1 MIKHNINYYERK
13 EVIKRNVDEARLK
26 LFNSIPKL
34 SLFHLDNIE
43 YKNGEIK
50 ESKQIEGVKKKTKL
64 LDKTKLNKIKNNEPY
79 GTYKKDYTIHQK
91 YNNQINRKSKELI
104 KNIYNNNKYSDLSKP
119 RKTVLDNLNN
129 DDKKN
134 GQLFT
139 LSLNVKNNKKN
150 KLNNIDIKGKN
161 IKSQAHVNKPNGART
176 NKGSAKI
183 IPAHN
188 VKFNKID
195 KTDKLYSDN
204 NIGTKKN
211 TKNSCTCNRDK
222 SKMHNQFC
230 SGKSSKESEHLDSC
244 DIKGKKKKKIII
256 KNMIVSEKKYLKK
269 GNLKIMP
276 KEVKSIKKETDSKFS
291 LQKLALCNK
300 NKNANINEK
309 KKEKKIQNDTLCRS
323 IKNKRNELV
332 TQLRNKSM
340 SIKYSMEEKGYKPI
354 SIISNI
360 TTKLKDDICDEGK
373 IPNKKR
379 IQKTSKFCLGWKK
392 DNNNMGI
399 FSYSSETEEIE
410 EAHRIENEEINK
422 EIKNNT
428 IEKIDSI
435 AKDEFITN
443 IDTELRDNKMN
454 STNFLWEKNSLQNNY
469 VDKKYTNEEGNNF
482 INSNNI
488 MKKKRSK
495 SLNSINDISPFNSI
509 LVTNDL
515 RIKMCYSNNYID
527 IKKAIHDDIIKN
539 KCQNKKM
546 PISINNYNILN
557 SSDDL
562 FLISMDSEKTRS
574 SYILPKKKNS
584 HTTINNTTNLVLDN
598 NLNDEETFFNLGLEN
613 AFSNSLLYKR
623 DLCKCD
629 NNAICNYCTYKIQ
642 NKPVYNKQLFS
653 SIKLTSA
660 NKIELWSDQMMD
672 SIFYPENERIK
683 LDKKISTYPHFDHK
697 NVLFEPNKNPS
708 SHCNTL
714 TESNIFIFDIVGENC
729 SKFIENENSNNNICN
744 GEVQDLKEKENTNLN
759 EKNTFLFAKQ
769 NDNATEMHIF
779 VDKDGDKYNEYE
791 KKHIKIKFEKNGAKD
806 QKTKIKKM
814 TSNATLKK
822 CKAEHKEVLTNLN
835 EQPKNKDKKKKSKI
849 ICTNKSNNHSVNTF
863 KDDNKKHEMIVKSK
877 NGWYAN
883 ISDLSHDASSRTKKK
898 EKRRPKKQ
906 NNSNDNI
913 NKYENNLVL
922 CHLKREGKIRKSESN
937 PLHMSKESIKNRSTS
952 LTGKKRNMKNSMNK
966 IKLKEKVLTNKFS
979 EKCIDSLMAYRNN
992 LLKNVEEEED
1002 KNIEQNICEFHH
1014 SNINFKDDK
1023 ENQINKMAILKLL
1036 ISDKNKKSYI
1046 QIEKKNKIIKRLNTN
1061 LCVNKSKRIKKNKTK
1076 NGQIKKRSYNS
1087 IKANIILKRKSKI
1100 KSLLK
1105 RKNKKILNGKQ
1116 INNIEKENGSNI
1128 KSISMVINENFDN
1141 FMNKIGYVSN
1151 YNNSECPHTF
1161 ERVENDG
1168 ENKTRTSKT
1177 VKRTN
1182 LWEEMHMPICGES
1195 YIEVLPNDQK
1205 YLCLN
1210 CDKKEIEKEIKY
1222 SIYTKKY
1229 IKKKYK
1235 NKKKCSIKMKIL
1247 YKRLYQTKDTT
1258 FFKIPQKMVA
1268 KNNLMYNC
1276 EDEKEED
1283 IQNEMEAQTEAEM
1296 RTRLDN
1302 KIYDDPNLVIDNFV
1316 LSQETQKDVSMSKKK
1331 KKKKKK
1337 LTLDYRNDKGENENI
1352 THEVKNKKINYN
1364 NIVTIRK
1371 NEANFTKK
1379 KMPLNKFNRTSYS
1392 SENVANLVKPHK
1404 HAIQS
1409 AEVFN
1414 HKYESDT
1421 YNKLI
1426 KIKKAQNIMEPI
1438 EIGVNKLTKNDKISS
1453 NELNNAIISDNDINK
1468 IRSEKGGTKNKIEIN
1483 FCFED
1488 FLSSDLKQKLN
1499 HSNTSTNI
1507 SSNSVNLNKSE
1518 CEFSLDLEK
1527 YVLNH
1532 RINEI
1537 SLKNKLKNVESKNS
1551 KFIEQSEN
1559 INKTVH
1565 IKSNECEIVNN
1576 NLNSNKSENVENENL
1591 FKVVK
1596 VVDKDKLFCSN
1607 LFYSNHII
1615 NEKNEIK
1622 NKVFMKTINIKDK
1635 ISNKIQEIKNKNTNL
1650 FRALSMNNIYKT
1662 IFPKDISFPIFEN
1675 DYTTKKKPK
1684 KNSNSTSVNT
1694 SKYNSYELIKTK
1706 SLVYKKNSNYFS
1718 NPEYPTT
1725 KINEK
1730 GASESRLK
1738 IEDFLNSFDKKKNLR
1753 NCYIPTSGNKVFF
1766 RRSKSAILFK
1776 RNNSKNIYEKKKY
1789 ILQNDNKKTHHG
1801 QNCIT
1806 KQIDTNMKEKEKTIK
1821 KCVSMVNEHFI
1832 KNKFPVNKSL
1842 INNSII
1848 YKHNFLST
1856 PCFIFESTL
1865 KKNTS
1870 SPIERH

>member
-64 LDKTKLNKIKNNEPY
+64 VDKTKLNKIKNNEPS
-79 GTYKKDYTIHQK
+79 GTYKKEYTIHQK
-91 YNNQINRKSKELI
+91 YDNQINKKNKELI
-104 KNIYNNNKYSDLSKP
+104 KNIYNNNKYSDLSKL

-129 DDKKN
+129 GDKKN
-134 GQLFT
+134 DQLFT

-161 IKSQAHVNKPNGART
+161 NKSQAHINKPNVART
-176 NKGSAKI
+176 NKDGAKI
-183 IPAHN
+183 IPVHN

-204 NIGTKKN
+204 NIGINKN
-211 TKNSCTCNRDK
+211 TKNSCTYNRDK
-222 SKMHNQFC
+222 SKMLNQLY
-230 SGKSSKESEHLDSC
+230 SEKSSKESKHLASC

-269 GNLKIMP
+269 CNLKIIP
-276 KEVKSIKKETDSKFS
+276 KEVKSIKKETDRKIS
-291 LQKLALCNK
+291 LQKVAISNK
-300 NKNANINEK
+300 NKSANINEK

-332 TQLRNKSM
+332 TQLRNKTM

-379 IQKTSKFCLGWKK
+379 IQKTSKICLGWKK
-392 DNNNMGI
+392 DNKNMGI

-410 EAHRIENEEINK
+410 EAHRTENEEINM

-428 IEKIDSI
+428 IERIDSI
-435 AKDEFITN
+435 TKDEFITN
-443 IDTELRDNKMN
+443 IDTELRDKKMN

-469 VDKKYTNEEGNNF
+469 VNKKYTNEEGNNF

-488 MKKKRSK
+488 MNKKRSK

-527 IKKAIHDDIIKN
+527 VKKAIHDDIIKN
-539 KCQNKKM
+539 KDQNKK
-546 PISINNYNILN
+546 IHTSINNYNILN

-574 SYILPKKKNS
+574 SYIVPKKKNS
-584 HTTINNTTNLVLDN
+584 HTAINNTTNLVLGN
-598 NLNDEETFFNLGLEN
+598 NFNDEETFFNQGLEN
-613 AFSNSLLYKR
+613 SLSNSLSYKR
-623 DLCKCD
+623 DLCKC
-629 NNAICNYCTYKIQ
+629 NHNVICNYCTYKIQ

-653 SIKLTSA
+653 SIKLTSS
-660 NKIELWSDQMMD
+660 NKIELWNDQMMD

-683 LDKKISTYPHFDHK
+683 SDQKISTYPHFDHK
-697 NVLFEPNKNPS
+697 SVLFKPNKNAP

-714 TESNIFIFDIVGENC
+714 TESNIFIFDIVDENY
-729 SKFIENENSNNNICN
+729 SKFVENENRNNNICN
-744 GEVQDLKEKENTNLN
+744 GEIKETNNLN
-759 EKNTFLFAKQ
+759 EKQ
-769 NDNATEMHIF
+769 NDNGTEMHIF
-779 VDKDGDKYNEYE
+779 ADNEYE
-791 KKHIKIKFEKNGAKD
+791 KKNIKIKFEKNCAKG
-806 QKTKIKKM
+806 QKTKSKKM
-814 TSNATLKK
+814 TNNVTLKK
-822 CKAEHKEVLTNLN
+822 CKVEHKGVLTSLN
-835 EQPKNKDKKKKSKI
+835 EQPKNKDKKKKLKI
-849 ICTNKSNNHSVNTF
+849 ICTSKSNNHSVNTF
-863 KDDNKKHEMIVKSK
+863 KDDNKKQEMIVKSK

-883 ISDLSHDASSRTKKK
+883 ISDLSHDTSSRTKKK
-898 EKRRPKKQ
+898 EKRRAKKQ
-906 NNSNDNI
+906 NSSNDNTR
-913 NKYENNLVL
+913 KYENSLVL
-922 CHLKREGKIRKSESN
+922 CHLKTSENN
-937 PLHMSKESIKNRSTS
+937 PLCIPKESTKKRSTS
-952 LTGKKRNMKNSMNK
+952 LNGKKRDMKSSMKK
-966 IKLKEKVLTNKFS
+966 IELKEKVLTNKFS
-979 EKCIDSLMAYRNN
+979 EKYIDSLMAYRNS

-1002 KNIEQNICEFHH
+1002 KNVTQNICEFHH

-1023 ENQINKMAILKLL
+1023 TNQINKMAILKLL

-1046 QIEKKNKIIKRLNTN
+1046 KIEKENKIIKRLNTN

-1076 NGQIKKRSYNS
+1076 NGQIKKRNYNS
-1087 IKANIILKRKSKI
+1087 IKANIIFKKKNKI

-1105 RKNKKILNGKQ
+1105 RKHKKIFNRHQ

-1128 KSISMVINENFDN
+1128 KSISMVINENLDN
-1141 FMNKIGYVSN
+1141 FMNKIEYVSN
-1151 YNNSECPHTF
+1151 YNNNRNSHTF
-1161 ERVENDG
+1161 ENVENGG

-1195 YIEVLPNDQK
+1195 YIEVLPNEQK

-1210 CDKKEIEKEIKY
+1210 CDKKEIEREIKY

-1229 IKKKYK
+1229 IKKKYN

-1247 YKRLYQTKDTT
+1247 YKRLYQTKDNT
-1258 FFKIPQKMVA
+1258 FFKIPQKMMT
-1268 KNNLMYNC
+1268 KNIMHNC
-1276 EDEKEED
+1276 DGEKEVD
-1283 IQNEMEAQTEAEM
+1283 IQAEAETN
-1296 RTRLDN
+1296 TRLDN

-1316 LSQETQKDVSMSKKK
+1316 LAQGTPKDASMTKK

-1337 LTLDYRNDKGENENI
+1337 LALDCRNDKIDG
-1352 THEVKNKKINYN
+1352 KNKKINYN
-1364 NIVTIRK
+1364 NIVTIGK
-1371 NEANFTKK
+1371 KETNFTKK

-1409 AEVFN
+1409 AEVFS

-1421 YNKLI
+1421 HNKLI
-1426 KIKKAQNIMEPI
+1426 KVKKLQNIVEPI
-1438 EIGVNKLTKNDKISS
+1438 EIGVNNLTKIDKISS
-1453 NELNNAIISDNDINK
+1453 NELNNVIISDNDINK
-1468 IRSEKGGTKNKIEIN
+1468 VKNEKDVMKNKIELN

-1499 HSNTSTNI
+1499 HSNSSTNI
-1507 SSNSVNLNKSE
+1507 SSNSDNLNKLE

-1537 SLKNKLKNVESKNS
+1537 SLKKKLINVETKDT
-1551 KFIEQSEN
+1551 KFVEQSEN
-1559 INKTVH
+1559 VKEIVH
-1565 IKSNECEIVNN
+1565 IKSNECEIMNN
-1576 NLNSNKSENVENENL
+1576 NLNSNKSEYVKNENS

-1596 VVDKDKLFCSN
+1596 AVDKDKLFCSN
-1607 LFYSNHII
+1607 LFYSNRII
-1615 NEKNEIK
+1615 NERDEKDEIK
-1622 NKVFMKTINIKDK
+1622 NKVFMKTTNIKDK

-1662 IFPKDISFPIFEN
+1662 VFSKDVSFPIYEN
-1675 DYTTKKKPK
+1675 DYTTKEKQK
-1684 KNSNSTSVNT
+1684 KNSKSTSVNT
-1694 SKYNSYELIKTK
+1694 SKHNSYELIKTK
-1706 SLVYKKNSNYFS
+1706 SLGYKKNSNYFS
-1718 NPEYPTT
+1718 NPGYFTIKT
-1725 KINEK
+1725 NEK
-1730 GASESRLK
+1730 GTSESRLK
-1738 IEDFLNSFDKKKNLR
+1738 IEDFLNHFDKNQNLR

-1776 RNNSKNIYEKKKY
+1776 RNNSKKIYEKKKY
-1789 ILQNDNKKTHHG
+1789 ILQNYKKTQHE

-1821 KCVSMVNEHFI
+1821 KCVSMVNDDFI
-1832 KNKFPVNKSL
+1832 KNKFPINKSL

-1848 YKHNFLST
+1848 YKNNFLST
-1856 PCFIFESTL
+1856 PCFMFESTL

>member
-50 ESKQIEGVKKKTKL
+50 ESKQTEGVKKKTKL
-64 LDKTKLNKIKNNEPY
+64 LDKTKLKKIKNNEPY
-79 GTYKKDYTIHQK
+79 GANKKDYTIHQK
-91 YNNQINRKSKELI
+91 SNNQINRKSKELI
-104 KNIYNNNKYSDLSKP
+104 KNIYSNNKYLDLSKL

-134 GQLFT
+134 DQLFT

-161 IKSQAHVNKPNGART
+161 NKSQPHVNKPNVGRT
-176 NKGSAKI
+176 NKDGVKI
-183 IPAHN
+183 VPVLN

-195 KTDKLYSDN
+195 KTDRLYSDNN

-222 SKMHNQFC
+222 SKMPNHLC
-230 SGKSSKESEHLDSC
+230 SGKSNKESEHLASC
-244 DIKGKKKKKIII
+244 DIKGKKKKKIIV

-276 KEVKSIKKETDSKFS
+276 KEVKSIKKETDKKFS
-291 LQKLALCNK
+291 LQKLTLCSK
-300 NKNANINEK
+300 NKIPNINEK

-332 TQLRNKSM
+332 TQLRNKTM

-392 DNNNMGI
+392 DNKNMGI

-410 EAHRIENEEINK
+410 EAHGTENEEINK
-422 EIKNNT
+422 EIKNST

-435 AKDEFITN
+435 TKDEFITN
-443 IDTELRDNKMN
+443 IDTELRDKKMN
-454 STNFLWEKNSLQNNY
+454 STNFLWEKNCLQNSY
-469 VDKKYTNEEGNNF
+469 EDKKYTNEEGNDL

-539 KCQNKKM
+539 KDKNIDQNKKI

-574 SYILPKKKNS
+574 SYILQKKKNS
-584 HTTINNTTNLVLDN
+584 HTTINNTTNLALDN
-598 NLNDEETFFNLGLEN
+598 NLNDEETFFNLGHEN
-613 AFSNSLLYKR
+613 GFSNSLLYKR

-629 NNAICNYCTYKIQ
+629 NNSICNYCTYKIQ

-672 SIFYPENERIK
+672 SIFYPENEKIK

-697 NVLFEPNKNPS
+697 SVLFEPNKNPS

-714 TESNIFIFDIVGENC
+714 TESNIFIFDIVDENC
-729 SKFIENENSNNNICN
+729 SKFIENENTNNNISN

-759 EKNTFLFAKQ
+759 EKNST
-769 NDNATEMHIF
+769 
-779 VDKDGDKYNEYE
+779 KDR
-791 KKHIKIKFEKNGAKD
+791 
-806 QKTKIKKM
+806 KTKNKKM
-814 TSNATLKK
+814 INNVTLKK
-822 CKAEHKEVLTNLN
+822 CKDEHKEVLTNLN
-835 EQPKNKDKKKKSKI
+835 EQSKNKDKKKKLKI
-849 ICTNKSNNHSVNTF
+849 ICTKKSNSHSVNTF

-883 ISDLSHDASSRTKKK
+883 ISDLSHDPSSRTKKK

-906 NNSNDNI
+906 NHNNDSI
-913 NKYENNLVL
+913 NKYENDLIL
-922 CHLKREGKIRKSESN
+922 CHLKREEKIRKSESN
-937 PLHMSKESIKNRSTS
+937 PSHMPKESAKNRSTS
-952 LTGKKRNMKNSMNK
+952 LTGKKKDMKNSVNK

-992 LLKNVEEEED
+992 LIKNVEEEED
-1002 KNIEQNICEFHH
+1002 KNVAQNICEFHH

-1046 QIEKKNKIIKRLNTN
+1046 KIEKENKIIKRLNTN

-1105 RKNKKILNGKQ
+1105 RKNKKIFNGKQ

-1128 KSISMVINENFDN
+1128 KSITMVINENLDN
-1141 FMNKIGYVSN
+1141 FMSNIRYVSN
-1151 YNNSECPHTF
+1151 YNNNGSPHTF
-1161 ERVENDG
+1161 ESVESDG
-1168 ENKTRTSKT
+1168 ENKSRTSKT

-1182 LWEEMHMPICGES
+1182 LWEEMHMPICGEN

-1229 IKKKYK
+1229 IKKKYN

-1258 FFKIPQKMVA
+1258 FFKIPQKMIT
-1268 KNNLMYNC
+1268 KNNFIHNC
-1276 EDEKEED
+1276 EDGKEGEIQTGEK
-1283 IQNEMEAQTEAEM
+1283 TK
-1296 RTRLDN
+1296 TRLDN
-1302 KIYDDPNLVIDNFV
+1302 KIYDDPNLVIDNFI
-1316 LSQETQKDVSMSKKK
+1316 LPQDTQKDTSMSKKK

-1352 THEVKNKKINYN
+1352 THDDKNKKINYN
-1364 NIVTIRK
+1364 NIVTIIK
-1371 NEANFTKK
+1371 NEPNFTKK

-1404 HAIQS
+1404 YAIQS

-1414 HKYESDT
+1414 HKYKSDT
-1421 YNKLI
+1421 HNKLI
-1426 KIKKAQNIMEPI
+1426 KIKKAQNVVEPI
-1438 EIGVNKLTKNDKISS
+1438 EIGVNNLTKNDKISS
-1453 NELNNAIISDNDINK
+1453 NELNNPIISDNDNDVNK
-1468 IRSEKGGTKNKIEIN
+1468 IRSEKGVTKNKIELN

-1507 SSNSVNLNKSE
+1507 SSSNSVDLNKLE

-1537 SLKNKLKNVESKNS
+1537 SLKNKLKNVESENS
-1551 KFIEQSEN
+1551 KYVEQSEN
-1559 INKTVH
+1559 INQTIH
-1565 IKSNECEIVNN
+1565 IKSNECEIVNT
-1576 NLNSNKSENVENENL
+1576 NLNSNKSEDVENKNL

-1607 LFYSNHII
+1607 LFYRNHII

-1662 IFPKDISFPIFEN
+1662 VFPKDISFPIFEN
-1675 DYTTKKKPK
+1675 DYTIKKKQK
-1684 KNSNSTSVNT
+1684 KNSNSTTINT

-1706 SLVYKKNSNYFS
+1706 SLIYKKNSNYFS

-1725 KINEK
+1725 KINGK
-1730 GASESRLK
+1730 GTSENRLK
-1738 IEDFLNSFDKKKNLR
+1738 IEDFLNTFDKKKNLR
-1753 NCYIPTSGNKVFF
+1753 NCYIPTNGNKVFF
-1766 RRSKSAILFK
+1766 RRSKSATLFK
-1776 RNNSKNIYEKKKY
+1776 RNHSKS
-1789 ILQNDNKKTHHG
+1789 ILQNYNKKIYHG

-1806 KQIDTNMKEKEKTIK
+1806 RQIGTNIKEKEKTLK

-1848 YKHNFLST
+1848 YKNNFLST
-1856 PCFIFESTL
+1856 PCFMFESTL

-1870 SPIERH
+1870 SPVERH